1 MNKLLQ
7 RLTGGNLLSDGESKE
22 VAGFVLE
29 HPEQILDLFEGLY
42 EKEDVVRAR
51 TADALEFISRKRPDL
66 LKSQLPLLM
75 ELAVNDSVD
84 MVRWHAAMIF
94 ANLEYEDLQL
104 ADVLPVLF
112 HMLEDKS
119 NMVKPWAISTLAI
132 LGIGHPEIKSEIIPH
147 LEPLLSFNRPSVSN
161 RAKKPSQLLSRTAF
175 CLKDG
180 RKTVG
185 IRKR

>member
-29 HPEQILDLFEGLY
+29 NPEQISDLFEGLY

-51 TADALEFISRKRPDL
+51 TADALEFIARKRPDL
-66 LKSQLPLLM
+66 LRCQMPLLM
-75 ELAVNDSVD
+75 KLAVGDSVD
-84 MVRWHAAMIF
+84 MVRWHMAMIF
-94 ANLEYEDLQL
+94 ANLEYEDSQV
-104 ADVLPVLF
+104 ADVLSVLF
-112 HMLEDKS
+112 KMLEDKS

-147 LEPLLSFNRPSVSN
+147 LKPLLSFNSPSVSN
-161 RAKKPSQLLSRTAF
+161 RAKKALAALEQNSPLP
-175 CLKDG
+175 KG
-180 RKTVG
+180 WRK
-185 IRKR
+185 KL

>member
-29 HPEQILDLFEGLY
+29 HPEQISDLFEGLY

-66 LKSQLPLLM
+66 LKGQLPILI

-104 ADVLPVLF
+104 ADILPVLF

-161 RAKKPSQLLSRTAF
+161 RAKKALATLEQNSPLPKGWQKNS
-175 CLKDG
+175 G
-180 RKTVG
+180 Y
-185 IRKR
+185 